1 MKRAQ
6 SGTTGDP
13 PVPPRQMPDAR
24 ATPLVSDV
32 VDRNIV
38 ALLSRRE
45 QQRAEQGTTDRI
57 SGAVTAFTGRM
68 LLVYLHLAIFGS
80 WIVVNLGWTQIRPFD
95 PSFVILA
102 MIASVEGI
110 FLSAF
115 VLIAQNRLQAAAD
128 ERADLDLQASLLAEH
143 EITRLVVLVRE
154 IARRMNVDV
163 ARDPELDELAQDVAP
178 EKLLDRMDAHA
189 RHLN

>member
-13 PVPPRQMPDAR
+13 SVPPRQMPGR
-24 ATPLVSDV
+24 ATPLVADV

-38 ALLSRRE
+38 TLLSRRE

-80 WIVVNLGWTQIRPFD
+80 WIVVNLGWTPTRPFD
-95 PSFVILA
+95 RSFVILA

-154 IARRMNVDV
+154 IARRMNVDA
-163 ARDPELDELAQDVAP
+163 ARDPELDELAQDAAP
-178 EKLLDRMDAHA
+178 EKVLDRMDAHA
-189 RHLN
+189 RRLN

>member
-13 PVPPRQMPDAR
+13 SVPPRQMPGR
-24 ATPLVSDV
+24 ATPLVADV

-38 ALLSRRE
+38 TLLSRRE

-80 WIVVNLGWTQIRPFD
+80 WIVVNLGWTPIRPFD

-102 MIASVEGI
+102 MTASVEGI

-128 ERADLDLQASLLAEH
+128 ERADLDLQASVLAEH

-154 IARRMNVDV
+154 IARRMNVDA
-163 ARDPELDELAQDVAP
+163 ARDPELDELAQDAAP
-178 EKLLDRMDAHA
+178 EKVLDRMDAHA
-189 RHLN
+189 RRLN

>member
-13 PVPPRQMPDAR
+13 SVPPRQMPGR
-24 ATPLVSDV
+24 ATPLVADV

-38 ALLSRRE
+38 TLLSRRE

-80 WIVVNLGWTQIRPFD
+80 WIVVNLGWTPTRPFD
-95 PSFVILA
+95 RSFVILA

-154 IARRMNVDV
+154 IARRMNVGV

-178 EKLLDRMDAHA
+178 EKVLDRMDAHA
-189 RHLN
+189 RRLN